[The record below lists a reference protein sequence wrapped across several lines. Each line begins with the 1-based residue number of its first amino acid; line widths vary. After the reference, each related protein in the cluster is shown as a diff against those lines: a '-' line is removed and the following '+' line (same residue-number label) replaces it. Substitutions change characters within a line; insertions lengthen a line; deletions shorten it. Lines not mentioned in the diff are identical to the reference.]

1 MFTQDSSQ
9 SSPSESSPSHS
20 TSTSN
25 GRPRRP
31 SCRRTAMTR
40 LTAHRPP
47 SSRPPPDRRVVIPTG
62 VRPSRWRTGEAARS
76 VRRASRSLT
85 GSGSFRS
92 VISSWPVACL
102 RPAMYNHCRGPTR
115 DHTRLSRLEASTLRF
130 DHGSLRSLKHPPK
143 PTRNTQHVSG
153 ATAEWESGR
162 ERGERSRG
170 CDPWV
175 CGLLIA
181 CC

>member
-31 SCRRTAMTR
+31 SCRRTAITR
-40 LTAHRPP
+40 LTAHRPDP
-47 SSRPPPDRRVVIPTG
+47 HHPPPDRRVVIPRPY
-62 VRPSRWRTGEAARS
+62 RPSRWRSARS